1 MKELLGFEMIG
12 EGAEVDDP
20 FLFGHDIEVLHA
32 FGGDVGVLRHPLDR
46 DTAARKLIAEH
57 SIGFIIGGA
66 NVGDGHD

>member
-1 MKELLGFEMIG
+1 MIS
-12 EGAEVDDP
+12 EGAEVADH
-20 FLFGHDIEVLHA
+20 FLRGHDIEAFHA
-32 FGGDVGVLRHPLDR
+32 FVRDVGVLRHPLNR